1 MDPLSRRRKSVIAP
15 APPAER
21 GNGGCAGQA
30 AVRAMMAP
38 WMRRIVRPLRGP
50 VRSGHSHERLKT
62 HHVMYQGYHTFNQIA
77 TSFKNDRRGG
87 AETRPYRTRQLKFK
101 PVFFGLERGEK
112 PARTESSGFPC
123 KSDSAVGAIHE
134 LPLHRSVQRRFSL
147 RIGPST

>member
-1 MDPLSRRRKSVIAP
+1 MRCVAVVEKVLREKFWDMEILDTLSRRRKSVIAP

-62 HHVMYQGYHTFNQIA
+62 HHVIQ
-77 TSFKNDRRGG
+77 
-87 AETRPYRTRQLKFK
+87 
-101 PVFFGLERGEK
+101 
-112 PARTESSGFPC
+112 
-123 KSDSAVGAIHE
+123 
-134 LPLHRSVQRRFSL
+134 
-147 RIGPST
+147 